1 MRCAICG
8 ADLPVGAMFCG
19 ECGSSTSAT
28 PASRRMAETVAIE
41 PLEPLEP
48 LESQSLAAPAETID
62 RVIALDRPAP
72 SASATS
78 IEPATPIE
86 PVARRDQSS
95 TPAVEAVLPPPH
107 SPQPA
112 SARFTFECSTGE
124 TIAIT
129 GATGLLGRRPRP
141 EPSEVFDQLIHVD
154 DRGLSVS
161 KTHLEFGQLDGTL
174 WVSDRY
180 SGNGTV
186 IRGRDGSAI
195 RCEPG
200 RRYMVDVGSRIDI
213 GEQHITVR

>member
-28 PASRRMAETVAIE
+28 PASRRMAETVAI
-41 PLEPLEP
+41 EP

-95 TPAVEAVLPPPH
+95 TPAVEVVLP

-161 KTHLEFGQLDGTL
+161 KTHLEFGQLDGRL

>member
-41 PLEPLEP
+41 PLEPLES
-48 LESQSLAAPAETID
+48 LSLAAPAETID

-72 SASATS
+72 SPSATS

-95 TPAVEAVLPPPH
+95 TPAVEVVLPP
-107 SPQPA
+107 PQPA

-200 RRYMVDVGSRIDI
+200 RRYIVDVGSRIDI